1 MESRGNILLGLKS
14 GGVLFVE
21 GDIGTKIPSEYFA
34 GTGIGT
40 GFCRVGDDRDR
51 GEKTRSRRTL
61 FLAIIQFLTDIEF
74 RPGPGPGPELEKNFH
89 RDQTGTGTKK
99 KSLCRSL
106 IENEL
111 DGILFLFCYN

>member
-21 GDIGTKIPSEYFA
+21 GGIGTKIPSEYFA

-61 FLAIIQFLTDIEF
+61 FLTIIQFLTDIES
-74 RPGPGPGPELEKNFH
+74 RPGPGPGPKRNFDRD
-89 RDQTGTGTKK
+89 RDQ
-99 KSLCRSL
+99 
-106 IENEL
+106 N
-111 DGILFLFCYN
+111 